1 MTRVSSTDDI
11 FFTKTMAEIL
21 EKQGMFEDAL
31 TIYRLLL
38 ETSNE
43 PEEIK
48 ARVERLKLK
57 ALAHRRRR
65 PGVG

>member
-48 ARVERLKLK
+48 ARVERLK

>member
-21 EKQGMFEDAL
+21 EKQGRFEDAL
-31 TIYRLLL
+31 TIYKLLL
-38 ETSNE
+38 ETSDE

-48 ARVERLKLK
+48 ARLERLK
-57 ALAHRRRR
+57 ALAHRHRR
-65 PGVG
+65 